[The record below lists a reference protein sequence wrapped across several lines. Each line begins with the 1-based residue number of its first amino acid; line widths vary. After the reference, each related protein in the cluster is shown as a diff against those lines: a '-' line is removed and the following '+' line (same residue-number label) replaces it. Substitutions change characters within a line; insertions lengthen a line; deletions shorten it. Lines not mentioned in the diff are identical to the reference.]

1 MLMGWRFICTS
12 GTVRTRCSCWRA
24 QCHGAA
30 RPYAFCS
37 DGRKISSLFIRFQE
51 IPACLVQRV
60 SMEAACELSI
70 MEVLYLVDKNE
81 TYEHASLLMEGLKT
95 SRPGVVQELLEKTTS
110 IKVKR

>member
-1 MLMGWRFICTS
+1 
-12 GTVRTRCSCWRA
+12 
-24 QCHGAA
+24 
-30 RPYAFCS
+30 
-37 DGRKISSLFIRFQE
+37 
-51 IPACLVQRV
+51 
-60 SMEAACELSI
+60 